1 MKHTFEN
8 VNKELTAILVDDEA
22 GARDVL
28 ENLLRHFCPNV
39 KLLGKFEDLPA
50 AVLGIQKHRP
60 DVVFLD
66 IEMPNYAGHEILD
79 FFDDIEFDIVFV
91 TAYDSYAIKAFEVA
105 ALDYLLKPVD
115 IDRLK
120 EAVAK
125 ASDRA
130 EKKAISQ
137 QYQVLKESLIS
148 GSVKNLVIAEKGGRH
163 IVPVSEI
170 VAIEAQESYSFIHT
184 SKKRYTASKNL
195 KHFED
200 LLEDNRDLFR
210 CHKSWI
216 VNMGMVSNYGSST
229 GEIDLAGLITAK
241 LSKYKKPEFEALIA
255 KV

>member
-1 MKHTFEN
+1 MN
-8 VNKELTAILVDDEA
+8 RELTAILVDDEE

-28 ENLLRHFCPNV
+28 ENLLKHFCPNV
-39 KLLGKFEDLPA
+39 KLLGKYADLPA
-50 AVLGIQKHRP
+50 AVLGIQKHKP

-79 FFDDIEFDIVFV
+79 FFDEIDFDIIFV

-120 EAVAK
+120 EAVSK

-130 EKKAISQ
+130 EKRTISA
-137 QYQVLKESLIS
+137 QYEILKESLVS

-163 IVPVSEI
+163 IVPVNEI
-170 VAIEAQESYSFIHT
+170 IAIEAQESYSFIHT
-184 SKKRYTASKNL
+184 SGKRFTASKNL
-195 KHFED
+195 KHFEEI
-200 LLEDNRDLFR
+200 LKDNSDFFR

-216 VNMGMVSNYGSST
+216 VRLDKVSNYGPSS
-229 GEIDLAGLITAK
+229 GEIDLSGSITAK
-241 LSKYKKPEFEALIA
+241 LSKYKKPEFEELIA